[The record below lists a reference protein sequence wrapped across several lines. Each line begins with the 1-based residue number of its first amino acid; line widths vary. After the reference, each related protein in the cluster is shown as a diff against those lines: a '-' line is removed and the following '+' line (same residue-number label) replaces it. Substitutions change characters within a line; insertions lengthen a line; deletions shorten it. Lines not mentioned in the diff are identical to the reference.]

1 MKKYIIR
8 INCISFQDIEV
19 EAENKEEA
27 IEKAMREFNCP
38 GNGGEFG
45 EILSTEKIT

>member
-1 MKKYIIR
+1 MKKYVIR
-8 INCISFQDIEV
+8 INCVGFQDIEV

-27 IEKAMREFNCP
+27 IKQAEREFNCP
-38 GNGGEFG
+38 GSEGEFC